1 MCNLPGIVC
10 AQRKGGVE
18 LRFCFSSEEK
28 WIYSSPNV
36 LQGEFGQKLNGY
48 LCKLGEVSGFFGG
61 VFVAFFPSS
70 FSSSGRDCRIVE
82 LFHLSLERTY
92 SKAIWAQS
100 FPCSKVFIYQ
110 VNNLIFKLLFTFPI
124 SFLHFG

>member
-1 MCNLPGIVC
+1 MHRGREGSSCVFVSQVKRNGFILPLTSC
-10 AQRKGGVE
+10 KG
-18 LRFCFSSEEK
+18 
-28 WIYSSPNV
+28 
-36 LQGEFGQKLNGY
+36 QFGQKLNGY
-48 LCKLGEVSGFFGG
+48 LCKLGEFSGFFGG